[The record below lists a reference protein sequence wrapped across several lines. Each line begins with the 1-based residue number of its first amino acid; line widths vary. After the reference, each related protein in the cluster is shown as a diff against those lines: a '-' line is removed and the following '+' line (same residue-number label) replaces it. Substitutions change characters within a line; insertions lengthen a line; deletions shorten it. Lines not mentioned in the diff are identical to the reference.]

1 MPNTDPAYFEDP
13 LTFDIT
19 HNTTDMLTF
28 GFGPHYCL
36 GAHPAKSELR
46 CATNAILDVMLSTS
60 AIVESDRTYEPIG
73 IINRTTN
80 MPIDFDAGL

>member
-1 MPNTDPAYFEDP
+1 
-13 LTFDIT
+13 
-19 HNTTDMLTF
+19 
-28 GFGPHYCL
+28 
-36 GAHPAKSELR
+36 
-46 CATNAILDVMLSTS
+46 MLSTS